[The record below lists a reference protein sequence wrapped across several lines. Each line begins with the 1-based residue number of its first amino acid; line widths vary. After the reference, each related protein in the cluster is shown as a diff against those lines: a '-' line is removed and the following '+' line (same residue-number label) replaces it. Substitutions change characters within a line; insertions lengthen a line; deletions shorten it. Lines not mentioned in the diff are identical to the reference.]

1 MLDFGDL
8 LKKEATDSEP
18 AIGNQHGLKSLQ
30 FFRTEEVK
38 ILVDETFRFD
48 GHSVPASYAYKFK
61 DIPTQVEEHN
71 AQLVVIDLVGCPDT
85 LKECRQLSA
94 RLPSY
99 LSVIILGDVD
109 AISVIRE
116 LKSLGFYYL
125 FWPVDKIE
133 LAEFVDTVVTRHIE
147 ANSLHG
153 RRKAKRIGVI
163 GMRGGVGTTMLT
175 AELSWILSND
185 KQTSCLVVDHNY
197 LSSNLDIFLGIK
209 NREKR
214 RLNDTETGGGE
225 IDQTSSK
232 NLVTRVSNRLDYLAL
247 GLSDER
253 SADLDEM
260 TELVLNYLA
269 PDTNFILDDYSASV
283 GFDIQPRNLL
293 KTLDVAVLVM
303 EPTISCLRETAAM
316 LSKMKKLFEEPEY
329 KRTVRII
336 LVLNNHRA
344 SRFNSVT
351 QAEVEKYL
359 DVPVDIVLPY
369 EITVEE
375 ALLNGTYL
383 SAGKSK
389 IGTQIKHLCSRII
402 GEEIA
407 PKRKLFS
414 FTRSSSE

>member
-8 LKKEATDSEP
+8 LKKESKDSEP
-18 AIGNQHGLKSLQ
+18 AIGSQRGVKSLQ
-30 FFRTEEVK
+30 FFRTEDVRS
-38 ILVDETFRFD
+38 LVEETFRFD
-48 GHSVPASYAYKFK
+48 GHLVPVSYPYKFK
-61 DIPTQVEEHN
+61 DIPTLVEEN
-71 AQLVVIDLVGCPDT
+71 NSQLVVIDLVGCPDT
-85 LKECRQLSA
+85 LKECKQLSA
-94 RLPSY
+94 RLPAY

-125 FWPVDKIE
+125 YWPVDKIE
-133 LAEFVDTVVTRHIE
+133 LAEFVDAVVTRHIE

-153 RRKAKRIGVI
+153 RRRAKRIGVI
-163 GMRGGVGTTMLT
+163 GLRGGVGATLLT

-214 RLNDTETGGGE
+214 RLNDTETGGE
-225 IDQTSSK
+225 IDPTSAK

-260 TELVLNYLA
+260 TELVIDYLA

-283 GFDIQPRNLL
+283 GFDIQPKVLL

-316 LSKMKKLFEEPEY
+316 LSKMKKLFEEPDY

-383 SAGKSK
+383 SSGKSK
-389 IGTQIKHLCSRII
+389 IGTQIKNLCSRII

-414 FTRSSSE
+414 FARSSSE